1 MITVVIPLYNKSH
14 TIVNTLNSVLN
25 QSFTNFEL
33 VIVND
38 GSTDNSIEIIENYF
52 HDIRIKVINQS
63 NEGVSA
69 ARNRGVKE
77 AKYNYI
83 AFLDGDDEWFPEYL
97 NTIKKMIESF
107 PHAGL
112 YLTGGIVG
120 SIKHKDFVYRIAKK
134 YVGKILEVNL
144 FENPEV
150 FSHSSATVIS
160 KEFFSKTH
168 GYINNMC
175 QFEDFLASQAIA
187 LISQVI
193 YCGLPLSKYNGDVE
207 GQLTKQNIINRIKAM
222 DSVVLYYNTI
232 VSDYYKSSGSNKIFL
247 IYMKYNI
254 RHLVKNLLINSDF
267 KSLDYYRVQFDLDVW
282 SLLWKVER
290 FIYFNK
296 LKTISILWI
305 NITKLIWRLNFFP
318 RIGQNFNINSLPIEF
333 RLRG

>member
-25 QSFTNFEL
+25 QSFTNFEI
-33 VIVND
+33 VIIND
-38 GSTDNSIEIIENYF
+38 GSTDNSLEIIKQYF
-52 HDIRIKVINQS
+52 DDIRIRVVNQN

-77 AKYNYI
+77 AKYNYV

-97 NTIKKMIESF
+97 NTILGMIERF
-107 PHAGL
+107 PDAGL

-120 SIKHKDFVYRIAKK
+120 SIKHKKFAYRIAKK
-134 YVGKILEVNL
+134 YVGKILEVNI

-150 FSHSSATVIS
+150 FSHSSATVVS
-160 KEFFSKTH
+160 KEKFYKTH
-168 GYINNMC
+168 GYIHGMC

-207 GQLTKQNIINRIKAM
+207 GQLTKKNIINRGKAM
-222 DSVVLYYNTI
+222 GSVVIYYNTI
-232 VSDYYKSSGSNKIFL
+232 VSDYYNTTSSNKIFL

-254 RHLVKNLLINSDF
+254 RHLVKNLLTSSDF
-267 KSLDYYRVQFDLDVW
+267 QTLEYYRIEFHFDVW
-282 SLLWKVER
+282 SLLWKGER

-296 LKTISILWI
+296 LKIISILWI
-305 NITKLIWRLNFFP
+305 NLTKVIWRLYFFP
-318 RIGQNFNINSLPIEF
+318 RIGQKINVNSLPYELKF
-333 RLRG
+333 YD